1 MICFP
6 KDGNLKR
13 EFSNVRRATQ
23 ALASRKPIQGHKRI
37 FKLLFER
44 ISSSYSV
51 NVLKLLSLVLTVLL
65 RKLREST

>member
-1 MICFP
+1 M
-6 KDGNLKR
+6 KDVNLKR
-13 EFSNVRRATQ
+13 EFSNVSAETRATQ

-44 ISSSYSV
+44 IFSSYSV

-65 RKLREST
+65 RKL

>member
-13 EFSNVRRATQ
+13 EFSNVRRVTQ

-44 ISSSYSV
+44 IFSSYSV
-51 NVLKLLSLVLTVLL
+51 NVTFSSIDSITSQAMGVDLM
-65 RKLREST
+65 